1 MAPVASLLTAPFEC
15 LVYVKVEQA
24 RTLVVS
30 AGLTALQHDAG
41 AVS

>member
-15 LVYVKVEQA
+15 LYVKVEQA

-30 AGLTALQHDAG
+30 KGLTALQHDAG